1 MKFTSSGTA
10 GLAQQLNEKKAQ
22 REVCTQ
28 LKILKEVKCMVCA
41 RNEYQFNVLY
51 AIVNSNKRGHSKR
64 YALK

>member
-41 RNEYQFNVLY
+41 RNEY
-51 AIVNSNKRGHSKR
+51 
-64 YALK
+64 